1 MRFSLPAL
9 LFLALPALE
18 IATFIVV
25 GRRIGVAATLGLVV
39 LTSLVGVML
48 LRSQGLGLLARL
60 RQDVAS
66 GEGAERS
73 LVHGAMMAAGGLL
86 LLLPGFLTDILGLL
100 LFIPALRDL
109 AWSLA
114 SRHLVVVRTAR
125 HGRPGP
131 QGAAT
136 TTIDLDAGDYSSEP
150 RPGGRNPDSP
160 WAEGRKPT
168 LPDQR

>member
-1 MRFSLPAL
+1 
-9 LFLALPALE
+9 
-18 IATFIVV
+18 
-25 GRRIGVAATLGLVV
+25 V
-39 LTSLVGVML
+39 LTSFIGVML

-60 RQDVAS
+60 RQDVAR

-114 SRHLVVVRTAR
+114 SRHLVVVRPAPY
-125 HGRPGP
+125 GRPGP
-131 QGAAT
+131 EGAA
-136 TTIDLDAGDYSSEP
+136 TTIDLDAGDYSSAP

-160 WAEGRKPT
+160 WADGRKPT